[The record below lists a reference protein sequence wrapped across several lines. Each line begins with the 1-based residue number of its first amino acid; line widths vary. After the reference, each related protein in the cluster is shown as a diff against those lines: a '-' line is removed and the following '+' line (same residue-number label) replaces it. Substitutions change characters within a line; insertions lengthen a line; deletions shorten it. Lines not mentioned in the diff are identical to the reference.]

1 MFSLFQ
7 EIIWHE
13 KGRKKLLLSFWQ
25 AASTIT
31 QYLVVLNHL
40 SDRFFISLFNF
51 AYIYSTFFLIIK
63 AIQKL
68 NCTQP
73 VRVSALSRP
82 CLQTSACQ
90 TFWLMLSYSQHALQ
104 PTTLTQ
110 NPSFFVWRYFLFYLP
125 CLFPGTRIKQLHDRI
140 LETCRDVY
148 TYFSQ
153 KWDG

>member
-31 QYLVVLNHL
+31 QYLVVPNHL

-51 AYIYSTFFLIIK
+51 ADIYSTFFFLIIK

-68 NCTQP
+68 N
-73 VRVSALSRP
+73 
-82 CLQTSACQ
+82 
-90 TFWLMLSYSQHALQ
+90 
-104 PTTLTQ
+104 
-110 NPSFFVWRYFLFYLP
+110 
-125 CLFPGTRIKQLHDRI
+125 
-140 LETCRDVY
+140 
-148 TYFSQ
+148 
-153 KWDG
+153 

>member
-51 AYIYSTFFLIIK
+51 AYIYSTFFFNYQSHTK
-63 AIQKL
+63 
-68 NCTQP
+68 TQLHAASEGECP
-73 VRVSALSRP
+73 KQAMLADFCLSD
-82 CLQTSACQ
+82 LLTHAVLLSACPAAYYSD
-90 TFWLMLSYSQHALQ
+90 TESIFFCVKIFSVLSAM
-104 PTTLTQ
+104 
-110 NPSFFVWRYFLFYLP
+110 SFSRN
-125 CLFPGTRIKQLHDRI
+125 
-140 LETCRDVY
+140 
-148 TYFSQ
+148 
-153 KWDG
+153 